1 MHNQIKKPFT
11 LNHVI
16 LGISIVLVGCAT
28 PQSRMPAVASG
39 SAADETKK
47 QQAMVVEDYMS
58 NYKRLHK
65 VASKIVVEGAS
76 MCGDKVASYYGFN
89 YWNQNSFAFSPTF
102 KEAAKTRYDL
112 NERFKILSIA
122 PESPAEKAL
131 FKEGD
136 ILVSVNSWLIPA
148 GKDIDKQLNQ
158 KFVDSGKSFLPV
170 EVAVLRDGTEQKLTI
185 TPIKSCDFTV
195 HLAPDDVKNAYA
207 DGKNIVVY
215 KGMMDF
221 FKTDEEIALVVSH
234 ELAHNSMKHIDA
246 KQKNATVGG
255 VFGLILDIA
264 AASAGVNTNGD
275 FMRMGSGLAGNAYS
289 VEFEQEADY
298 VGLYFMKKAGYPIDN
313 AAGFWRRMAVNNS
326 TAITVKSSHPTTP
339 ERFVAIEATVVEINA
354 KIARGDALTP
364 ELKSGMA
371 LKTESQPIKSAMPM

>member
-1 MHNQIKKPFT
+1 MQNKIKKSFGFRQF
-11 LNHVI
+11 I
-16 LGISIVLVGCAT
+16 LSFSIVLAGCAS
-28 PQSRMPAVASG
+28 PQTRMPSVATG
-39 SAADETKK
+39 SAAEETKK

-65 VASKIVVEGAS
+65 VASKIVVQGAS
-76 MCGDKVASYYGFN
+76 LCEDKVGSYYGFN

-102 KEAAKTRYDL
+102 KEAAKVKYDL
-112 NERFKILSIA
+112 NEHFKVLSIA

-136 ILVSVNSWLIPA
+136 TLVAIDGWIIPV
-148 GKDIDKQLNQ
+148 GKDIDKQLKQ
-158 KFVDSGKSFLPV
+158 KLTESGKTFKPV
-170 EVAVLRDGTEQKLTI
+170 EVTVLRNNAEEKLTI

-298 VGLYFMKKAGYPIDN
+298 VGLYFMKKAGYEIDN

-339 ERFVAIEATVVEINA
+339 ERFVALEATVVEIKA
-354 KIARGDALTP
+354 KVAKGDALTP
-364 ELKSGMA
+364 ELKSA
-371 LKTESQPIKSAMPM
+371 FAAKTDVQPIKSAMP